1 MDAYLSELTAGLP
14 DSVQMARI
22 VVRMLAAALLGAM
35 VGIQRERAGKPA
47 GVRTHML
54 VSMGGALFVITCLE
68 WGMDAADMSRVI
80 QGLVTG
86 IGFIGGGA
94 ILKLA
99 QQREVEGLTTAAGLW
114 MTCAVGI
121 AAGLGRLGAAALGVV
136 LTVIILGVVGEV
148 THRLEMKKEAR
159 DKTRK

>member
-1 MDAYLSELTAGLP
+1 MDAYLNELTAGLP
-14 DSVQMARI
+14 DSGQLARI
-22 VVRMLAAALLGAM
+22 VVRMLAAAL
-35 VGIQRERAGKPA
+35 
-47 GVRTHML
+47 
-54 VSMGGALFVITCLE
+54 FVITRLE
-68 WGMDAADMSRVI
+68 WGMDSADMSRVI

-136 LTVIILGVVGEV
+136 GAV
-148 THRLEMKKEAR
+148 THQLETRKEA
-159 DKTRK
+159 KGKARK

>member
-1 MDAYLSELTAGLP
+1 
-14 DSVQMARI
+14 
-22 VVRMLAAALLGAM
+22 MLAAAL
-35 VGIQRERAGKPA
+35 
-47 GVRTHML
+47 
-54 VSMGGALFVITCLE
+54 FVITRLE
-68 WGMDAADMSRVI
+68 WGMDSADMSRVI

-136 LTVIILGVVGEV
+136 GAV
-148 THRLEMKKEAR
+148 THQLETRKEA
-159 DKTRK
+159 KGKARK

>member
-1 MDAYLSELTAGLP
+1 MDAYLNELTAGLP
-14 DSVQMARI
+14 DSGQLARI
-22 VVRMLAAALLGAM
+22 VVRMLAAAL
-35 VGIQRERAGKPA
+35 
-47 GVRTHML
+47 
-54 VSMGGALFVITCLE
+54 FVITRLE
-68 WGMDAADMSRVI
+68 WGMDSADMSRVI

-136 LTVIILGVVGEV
+136 LTVIILGVVGAV
-148 THRLEMKKEAR
+148 THRLEMKKEA
-159 DKTRK
+159 KGKPRK

>member
-68 WGMDAADMSRVI
+68 WGMDSADMSRVI